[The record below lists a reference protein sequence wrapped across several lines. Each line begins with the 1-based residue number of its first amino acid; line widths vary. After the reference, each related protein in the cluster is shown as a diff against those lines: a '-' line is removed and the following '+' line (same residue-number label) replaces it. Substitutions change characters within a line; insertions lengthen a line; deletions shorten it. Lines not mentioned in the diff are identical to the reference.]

1 MPELNHIKINGTT
14 QSLPFTPNGGGNFE
28 WRKISDPEA
37 QAIAIKSKFNSAVE
51 TFKNNSNTDF
61 VFIQIDSEN
70 GFEIDL
76 KKFET
81 GTQRISNA
89 QFVHTTN
96 KDGEEKIIHQVTVY
110 LDKVEIPKFLKK
122 IEDYGDRLKDLPTGN
137 PKNAALVANIQNIK
151 AASLRSFWQESN
163 FDFPAD
169 GTTIWWEVWTNRE
182 NEEQVL
188 TEDLITTLNNQDV
201 QIGNRILQFPEHFV
215 FLIKGT
221 TTQLQNSILYYDG
234 FSELRKPL
242 ETADFFTN
250 LNVEWQELFLNDL
263 ASRLDVQQNNIS
275 VCLLDTGVT
284 KSNEILELLIPD
296 RNLETNEPAWSVT
309 DSIRSGHGTQMA
321 STILLG
327 DLSHVLQETSALSI
341 YHHLESVKI
350 IQGNH
355 ANDPELYGKITLE
368 AVSNAVTIN
377 PENKR
382 IVCLAVT
389 SDNTHHH
396 GKPSSWSSAIDKLLF
411 GEENEPNETTI
422 ALISAGNI
430 RLDDRLSYPLI
441 NEEESVQDPSQ
452 AFNALTVGAY
462 TVKDNIDYSNYPS
475 AELLAQRGDL
485 SPSSRTSLSWNSN
498 GWARKP
504 DFVMEG
510 GNDGIF
516 NSGLLDVDSLKLL
529 SIKPIDISGKHLST
543 FGDTSGATA
552 LAAKFI
558 AELYYH
564 YQNYWPETIRALT
577 VHSANWT
584 EQMLINLTNTANQKI
599 YREEMTKVISK
610 VGYGVPN
617 LSRAKYSAENSL
629 TMILEREITP
639 YKLEGSRVKTNE
651 FHLVDLPWPK
661 DVLTQLA
668 EESVQL
674 TITLS
679 YYIEPNPGNKRYSKS
694 NFYCSHGLR
703 FKMID
708 SNESLRNF
716 KSRVSKELKD
726 ETYEKEGSENWF
738 FGNEIRDRGSIHK
751 DIWVGSAADLVTR
764 DKIAIHPIGGWW
776 KDRKKLGKYN
786 NKVRYSLILSI
797 DSQNEE
803 VNLYNEVLN
812 KISIDIEI

>member
-1 MPELNHIKINGTT
+1 MPNLNHIEINGST
-14 QSLPFTPNGGGNFE
+14 QSLPFTPNGGGNFN
-28 WRKISDPEA
+28 WREISEREA
-37 QAIAIKSKFNSAVE
+37 HAIAIKSKFNSAVE
-51 TFKNNSNTDF
+51 SFKNSGSTDF

-89 QFVHTTN
+89 QFIHSVN
-96 KDGEEKIIHQVTVY
+96 ENGDEKIIHQATVY

-122 IEDYGDRLKDLPTGN
+122 IEDYGDRQKDLESGN
-137 PKNAALVANIQNIK
+137 PKNAALVANIQDIK
-151 AASLRSFWQESN
+151 AASLRSFWQESS
-163 FDFPAD
+163 FDFPTD
-169 GTTIWWEVWTNRE
+169 GIDVWWEVWVDRE

-188 TEDLITTLNNQDV
+188 PEELITLLNSQEI

-263 ASRLDVQQNNIS
+263 ASRIEVYESNIS

-284 KSNEILELLIPD
+284 KSNDILETLIPE
-296 RNLETNEPAWSVT
+296 RNLETNDPAWTVT

-327 DLSHVLQETSALSI
+327 DLTHVFQETSTLSI

-350 IQGNH
+350 IQGTH

-422 ALISAGNI
+422 ALLSAGNI

-462 TVKDNIDYSNYPS
+462 TEKNSIDYSTYPN

-485 SPSSRTSLSWNSN
+485 SPSSRTSIPWESN

-529 SIKPIDISGKHLST
+529 SIKPIDISGNHLST

-552 LAAKFI
+552 LAAKFL

-564 YQNYWPETIRALT
+564 YPNYWPETIRALT
-577 VHSANWT
+577 VHSATWT
-584 EQMLINLTNTANQKI
+584 EQMLSTLTNPSNQKI

-617 LSRAKYSAENSL
+617 LSLAKYSAENSL
-629 TMILEREITP
+629 TMIIERELTP
-639 YKLEGSRVKTNE
+639 YKLDGSLVKTNE
-651 FHLVDLPWPK
+651 FHLIDLPWPTEA
-661 DVLTQLA
+661 LTELA
-668 EESVQL
+668 ETQVKL

-694 NFYCSHGLR
+694 SFYCSHGLR
-703 FKMID
+703 FKMRDKDERIK
-708 SNESLRNF
+708 NF
-716 KSRVSKELKD
+716 TSRVSKALKD
-726 ETYEKEGSENWF
+726 ETYEKEGAENWI

-751 DIWVGSAADLVTR
+751 DIWIGSAADLATR

-786 NKVRYSLILSI
+786 NKVRYSLIVSI
-797 DSQNEE
+797 ESPSEE
-803 VNLYNEVLN
+803 VDLYNEVLN
-812 KISIDIEI
+812 KISIDVEI